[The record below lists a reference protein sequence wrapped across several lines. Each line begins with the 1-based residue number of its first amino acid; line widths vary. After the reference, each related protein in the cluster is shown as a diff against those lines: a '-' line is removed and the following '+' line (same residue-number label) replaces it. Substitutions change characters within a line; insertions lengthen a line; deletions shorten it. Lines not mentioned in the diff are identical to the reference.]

1 MINGQARFRHWA
13 AIAALGAAAVPLSA
27 AAQAITPSTGTPP
40 RTVSW
45 YADNPR
51 VRASVQLA
59 CLDDPGRLGKTAD
72 CVNADR
78 ANVESAT
85 REARAR
91 TGTMDP
97 RNPAFWSNDPQ
108 NRRAKLVMCRLTP
121 HLDYCEVAKRSLLI
135 EAGHIPR

>member
-1 MINGQARFRHWA
+1 MVNGQARFRHWA

-27 AAQAITPSTGTPP
+27 AAQALTPSTGTPP

-59 CLDDPGRLGKTAD
+59 CLEDPGRLDKTAD
-72 CVNADR
+72 CVNSDR

-121 HLDYCEVAKRSLLI
+121 HLDYCEVARRSLLI
-135 EAGHIPR
+135 EAGQIPR

>member
-1 MINGQARFRHWA
+1 MVSGHAWFRHWA
-13 AIAALGAAAVPLSA
+13 AIAILGAVAVPIWA
-27 AAQAITPSTGTPP
+27 TAQTMAPSTGTPP

-51 VRASVQLA
+51 ARASVQLA
-59 CLDDPGRLGKTAD
+59 CLEDPGRLGKTPD

-97 RNPAFWSNDPQ
+97 RNPVFWSNDPQ

-121 HLDYCEVAKRSLLI
+121 QLDYCDVAKRSLLI
-135 EAGHIPR
+135 EAGQIPR

>member
-1 MINGQARFRHWA
+1 MVDDQLRFSHWA
-13 AIAALGAAAVPLSA
+13 AIAALGFAAVPISA
-27 AAQAITPSTGTPP
+27 AAQATASSTGPLP

-51 VRASVQLA
+51 ARASVQLA
-59 CLDDPGRLGKTAD
+59 CLEDPGRLGKTSD
-72 CVNADR
+72 CINADR
-78 ANVESAT
+78 ANVELVT

-108 NRRAKLVMCRLTP
+108 TRRNKLLMCNLNSKV
-121 HLDYCEVAKRSLLI
+121 DYCDVAKRSLLI
-135 EAGHIPR
+135 EAGQLPR